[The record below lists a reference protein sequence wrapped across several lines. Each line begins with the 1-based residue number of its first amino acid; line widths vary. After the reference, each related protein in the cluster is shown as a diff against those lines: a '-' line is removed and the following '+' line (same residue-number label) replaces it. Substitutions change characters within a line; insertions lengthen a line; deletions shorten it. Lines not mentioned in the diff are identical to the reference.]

1 MTGPNFFFPSS
12 DATHD
17 RGRPLRGRCRLRQ
30 QEELEE
36 VLGGSPDSSFS
47 VASARRLGSRRLRG
61 LRVKPGGEEDG
72 GKCRLLTKPF
82 REVNRQGRIPL
93 REGRLQALGRG

>member
-1 MTGPNFFFPSS
+1 MSPSS
-12 DATHD
+12 K
-17 RGRPLRGRCRLRQ
+17 

-72 GKCRLLTKPF
+72 GNVVF
-82 REVNRQGRIPL
+82 
-93 REGRLQALGRG
+93 

>member
-1 MTGPNFFFPSS
+1 M
-12 DATHD
+12 
-17 RGRPLRGRCRLRQ
+17 
-30 QEELEE
+30 
-36 VLGGSPDSSFS
+36 GGSPDSPFS

-93 REGRLQALGRG
+93 REGRLSRSYSSEGRTTSSLGRRGCGKRSTNPLSLQVAATFIL